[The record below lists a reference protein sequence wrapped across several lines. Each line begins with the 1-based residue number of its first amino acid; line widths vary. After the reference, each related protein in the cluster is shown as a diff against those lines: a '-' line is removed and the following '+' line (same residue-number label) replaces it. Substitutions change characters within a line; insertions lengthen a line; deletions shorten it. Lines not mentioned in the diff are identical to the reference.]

1 MKISVNN
8 LSADATDD
16 DLRTLFELFG
26 KVNFVEVQSSRGR
39 GFVDMSSN
47 SAARDAISGLN
58 GETLLGYELDVREVQ
73 EKRGPPRGRK
83 PRRRSKRR

>member
-8 LSADATDD
+8 LSADATED

-26 KVNFVEVQSSRGR
+26 KVNFVEVQPSRGR
-39 GFVDMSSN
+39 GMVDMSSN

-58 GETLLGYELDVREVQ
+58 GETLLGFELDVTEVQ
-73 EKRGPPRGRK
+73 ERRGPPRGRK
-83 PRRRSKRR
+83 PRRRKRR

>member
-8 LSADATDD
+8 LSADATED

-26 KVNFVEVQSSRGR
+26 KVNFVEVQPSRGR
-39 GFVDMSSN
+39 GMVDMSSN

-58 GETLLGYELDVREVQ
+58 GETLLGFELDVKEVQ
-73 EKRGPPRGRK
+73 ERRGAPRGRK
-83 PRRRSKRR
+83 PKRRKRR

>member
-8 LSADATDD
+8 LSADATED

-26 KVNFVEVQSSRGR
+26 KVNFVEVQPSRGR
-39 GFVDMSSN
+39 GMVDMSSN

-58 GETLLGYELDVREVQ
+58 GETLLGFELDVTEVQ
-73 EKRGPPRGRK
+73 ERRGAPRGRK
-83 PRRRSKRR
+83 PRRRKRR

>member
-8 LSADATDD
+8 LSADATED

-26 KVNFVEVQSSRGR
+26 KVNFVEVQSTRGR
-39 GFVDMSSN
+39 GMVDMSSN

-58 GETLLGYELDVREVQ
+58 GETLLGFELDVWEVQ

-83 PRRRSKRR
+83 PRRRKRR